1 MASTTLEQGLLAGV
15 GLTQAATGLAT
26 TRLYPN
32 MLPTLEA
39 QPQGALAPARYAFAI
54 WGPIFLGIGA
64 LSLEQARERFAYNER
79 WHAARWPLIGSFA
92 CGVAWPAVVNKGYTG
107 LATCL
112 QLGML
117 AGAATAYRTLIPD
130 NAPVADTEERLTVRW
145 PLGLYTGWLTVATFA
160 NLDATFNGTQGSSS
174 EEAATRRAMVLVG
187 AASGTAA
194 AMAVATRG
202 NLGYAGA
209 AAWGLGGILLRN
221 RREQRPAVVRTA
233 AIGLSAVALATI
245 LARRLRG

>member
-1 MASTTLEQGLLAGV
+1 MPNGLQSSALLSLALLQPIAGRLAQLTHRGV
-15 GLTQAATGLAT
+15 SIEERSAAARGPVT
-26 TRLYPN
+26 
-32 MLPTLEA
+32 
-39 QPQGALAPARYAFAI
+39 PANGAFAI
-54 WGPIFLGIGA
+54 WGPLFAGNLA
-64 LSLEQARERFAYNER
+64 LAVRSFFRRRFEA
-79 WHAARWPLIGSFA
+79 
-92 CGVAWPAVVNKGYTG
+92 PANKWITW
-107 LATCL
+107 LS
-112 QLGML
+112 
-117 AGAATAYRTLIPD
+117 GAAFAGNTAWSLQAQFAGLGWPSFGIIAGSATAASAAVI
-130 NAPVADTEERLTVRW
+130 AAESVAHDSGFARLAATTVG
-145 PLGLYTGWLTVATFA
+145 PLAGWLTVATFA
-160 NLDATFNGTQGSSS
+160 NLDATFNETQGSSS

-209 AAWGLGGILLRN
+209 AAWGLGGIVLRN